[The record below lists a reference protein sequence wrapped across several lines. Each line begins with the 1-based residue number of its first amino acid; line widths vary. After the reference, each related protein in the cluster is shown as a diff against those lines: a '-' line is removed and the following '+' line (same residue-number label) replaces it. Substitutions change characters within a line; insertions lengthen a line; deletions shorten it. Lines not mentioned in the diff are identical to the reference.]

1 MPLLT
6 PVPLVPLCAVVLAG
20 YLLGSV
26 PTGLIVGKLYRG
38 IDVREY
44 GSGRTGATNVLRTL
58 GPGASAL
65 VLAGDAAKGVLAV
78 LAARAVLERMG
89 LPWWPDIGAV
99 LASLAALAG
108 HNWPA
113 FFGFRG
119 GRGVAVA
126 AGSMAV
132 LIPPVFVVA
141 AVVGVAVIA
150 LSRFVSLGSV
160 VATVI
165 AILLIISFVLV
176 GKYPAPDVLFSLVAG
191 GVILLQHRDNIERL
205 RTGTERKLGQH
216 ETLGSTA
223 R

>member
-1 MPLLT
+1 MPHLAPA
-6 PVPLVPLCAVVLAG
+6 PVAPLCAVVLAG
-20 YLLGSV
+20 YLLGSL

-38 IDVREY
+38 IDVRDY

-58 GPGASAL
+58 GPGASVV
-65 VLAGDAAKGVLAV
+65 VLFGDAAKGALAV
-78 LAARAVLERMG
+78 ILARTVLDGTG
-89 LPWWPDIGAV
+89 LPWWPDIAAV

-113 FFGFRG
+113 FVGFRG

-141 AVVGVAVIA
+141 AIVGVAVIA

-165 AILLIISFVLV
+165 AVLLIISFVAA
-176 GKYPAPDVLFSLVAG
+176 GRYPAPDVLFSLVAG
-191 GVILLQHRDNIERL
+191 GVILLQHRDNIDRL
-205 RTGTERKLGQH
+205 RAGTERKLGQH
-216 ETLGSTA
+216 EAMGKS
-223 R
+223 RP